1 MQGRAEERPG
11 LIFDLTWWRPS
22 TQSLVRQWEKRR
34 AFAAM
39 FQFLC
44 SECPLFPKADV
55 QINENRAKLR
65 SGFGS
70 EGVIRVNGSMPVKAY
85 FLCAESSDQ

>member
-1 MQGRAEERPG
+1 MQGCAQDRPG

-34 AFAAM
+34 AFAAL

-44 SECPLFPKADV
+44 SECPLFPKAV
-55 QINENRAKLR
+55 IQRPQNR
-65 SGFGS
+65 
-70 EGVIRVNGSMPVKAY
+70 
-85 FLCAESSDQ
+85 